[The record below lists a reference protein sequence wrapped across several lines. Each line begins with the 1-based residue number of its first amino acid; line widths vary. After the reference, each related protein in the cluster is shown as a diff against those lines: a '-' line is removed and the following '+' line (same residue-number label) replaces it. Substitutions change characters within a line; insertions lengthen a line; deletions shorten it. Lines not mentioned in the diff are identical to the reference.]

1 MNDTQV
7 PVDYALAAPGIC
19 RVTLAVMDVSTRH
32 DAALRQ
38 EIRDFCR
45 ERILDDVRANVVLA
59 AEIGN
64 SQRMIAQ
71 LEHLMKTAALGL

>member
-1 MNDTQV
+1 MTPRSKFAID
-7 PVDYALAAPGIC
+7 
-19 RVTLAVMDVSTRH
+19 AVMDVSTRH
-32 DAALRQ
+32 DAALRTLRQ
-38 EIRDFCR
+38 EVRDFCR